1 MAKMTD
7 NKKEIGLQI
16 LDLEAERQRLKKRDQ
31 KLREKI
37 GKLRAEFMKVD
48 EPVAQNESVEPT

>member
-48 EPVAQNESVEPT
+48 EPVAQK